1 MRSYFRLQES
11 QDRAETTRRFQPVF
25 EPSYQARII
34 ARWNTFLITAASRRT
49 SSNAHMS
56 PDQFWPLLQVILVDL
71 MLAADNAIVIGLA
84 AASVPAAMRPRVI
97 MLGIAAAAILRI
109 LFALVTVQLLQ
120 IVGLILAGGL
130 LLLWVCWKLWRE
142 LRSHSEST
150 DSADE
155 ESVAPAKSLR
165 QAIVQI
171 IIADVSMSVDNVLA
185 VAGIARHEP
194 VILVFGLALSV
205 ALMAFGATLIARLLE
220 RYAWIAYIG
229 LVVILQVALVMIWE
243 GSQELIVLA
252 QA

>member
-1 MRSYFRLQES
+1 
-11 QDRAETTRRFQPVF
+11 
-25 EPSYQARII
+25 
-34 ARWNTFLITAASRRT
+34 
-49 SSNAHMS
+49 MS
-56 PDQFWPLLQVILVDL
+56 PEQFWPLIQVILVDL

-84 AASVPAAMRPRVI
+84 AASVPAALRPRVI
-97 MLGIAAAAILRI
+97 MLGIAAAAVLRI

-120 IVGLILAGGL
+120 IVGLVLAGGL

-142 LRSHSEST
+142 LRSRNESNE
-150 DSADE
+150 SADA

-171 IIADVSMSVDNVLA
+171 IIADVSMSLDNVLA

-205 ALMAFGATLIARLLE
+205 ALLAFGATLIARLLE
-220 RYAWIAYIG
+220 RYAWISYIG

-243 GSQELIVLA
+243 GSRELIVLA

>member
-1 MRSYFRLQES
+1 
-11 QDRAETTRRFQPVF
+11 
-25 EPSYQARII
+25 
-34 ARWNTFLITAASRRT
+34 
-49 SSNAHMS
+49 MS
-56 PDQFWPLLQVILVDL
+56 PEQFWPLIQVILVDL

-97 MLGIAAAAILRI
+97 MLGIAAAAVLRI

-120 IVGLILAGGL
+120 IVGLVLAGGL

-142 LRSHSEST
+142 LRSRNESSES
-150 DSADE
+150 ADA
-155 ESVAPAKSLR
+155 ESVSPAKSLR
-165 QAIVQI
+165 QAVVQI
-171 IIADVSMSVDNVLA
+171 IIADVSMSLDNVLA

-243 GSQELIVLA
+243 GSRELIVLA
-252 QA
+252 QT

>member
-1 MRSYFRLQES
+1 
-11 QDRAETTRRFQPVF
+11 
-25 EPSYQARII
+25 
-34 ARWNTFLITAASRRT
+34 
-49 SSNAHMS
+49 MS
-56 PDQFWPLLQVILVDL
+56 PEQFWPLIQVILVDL

-84 AASVPAAMRPRVI
+84 AASVPAALRPRVI
-97 MLGIAAAAILRI
+97 MLGIAAAAVLRI

-120 IVGLILAGGL
+120 IVGLLLAGGL

-142 LRSHSEST
+142 LRNRNESSES
-150 DSADE
+150 ADA

-165 QAIVQI
+165 QAVIQI
-171 IIADVSMSVDNVLA
+171 IIADVSMSLDNVLA

-194 VILVFGLALSV
+194 VIMVFGLALSV

-243 GSQELIVLA
+243 GSRELIVLA

>member
-1 MRSYFRLQES
+1 
-11 QDRAETTRRFQPVF
+11 
-25 EPSYQARII
+25 
-34 ARWNTFLITAASRRT
+34 
-49 SSNAHMS
+49 MS

-120 IVGLILAGGL
+120 IVGLVLAGGL

-142 LRSHSEST
+142 LRNRNESSKSG
-150 DSADE
+150 DA

-171 IIADVSMSVDNVLA
+171 IIADVSMSLDNVLA

-243 GSQELIVLA
+243 GSRELIVLA

>member
-1 MRSYFRLQES
+1 
-11 QDRAETTRRFQPVF
+11 
-25 EPSYQARII
+25 
-34 ARWNTFLITAASRRT
+34 
-49 SSNAHMS
+49 MS

-120 IVGLILAGGL
+120 IVCLGLAGGL

-142 LRSHSEST
+142 LRTRNESR
-150 DSADE
+150 DSADG

-171 IIADVSMSVDNVLA
+171 IIADVSMSLDNVLA

>member
-1 MRSYFRLQES
+1 
-11 QDRAETTRRFQPVF
+11 
-25 EPSYQARII
+25 
-34 ARWNTFLITAASRRT
+34 
-49 SSNAHMS
+49 
-56 PDQFWPLLQVILVDL
+56 
-71 MLAADNAIVIGLA
+71 
-84 AASVPAAMRPRVI
+84 
-97 MLGIAAAAILRI
+97 
-109 LFALVTVQLLQ
+109 
-120 IVGLILAGGL
+120 IVGLVLAGGL

-142 LRSHSEST
+142 LRSRNESSES
-150 DSADE
+150 ADA

-171 IIADVSMSVDNVLA
+171 IIADVSMSLDNVLA

-243 GSQELIVLA
+243 GSRELIVLA

>member
-1 MRSYFRLQES
+1 
-11 QDRAETTRRFQPVF
+11 
-25 EPSYQARII
+25 
-34 ARWNTFLITAASRRT
+34 
-49 SSNAHMS
+49 MS
-56 PDQFWPLLQVILVDL
+56 PEQFWPLIQVILVDL

-84 AASVPAAMRPRVI
+84 AASVPAALRPRVI
-97 MLGIAAAAILRI
+97 MLGIAAAAVLRI
-109 LFALVTVQLLQ
+109 LFALLTVQLLQ
-120 IVGLILAGGL
+120 IVGLVLAGGL

-142 LRSHSEST
+142 LRSRNESSK
-150 DSADE
+150 SADE

-171 IIADVSMSVDNVLA
+171 IIADVSMSLDNVLA

-243 GSQELIVLA
+243 GSRELIILA

>member
-1 MRSYFRLQES
+1 
-11 QDRAETTRRFQPVF
+11 
-25 EPSYQARII
+25 
-34 ARWNTFLITAASRRT
+34 
-49 SSNAHMS
+49 MS
-56 PDQFWPLLQVILVDL
+56 LEQFWPLIQVILVDL

-84 AASVPAAMRPRVI
+84 AASVPAALRPRVI
-97 MLGIAAAAILRI
+97 MLGIAAAAVLRI

-120 IVGLILAGGL
+120 IVGLVLAGGL

-142 LRSHSEST
+142 LRSRNESGE
-150 DSADE
+150 SADE
-155 ESVAPAKSLR
+155 EPVAPAKSLR

-171 IIADVSMSVDNVLA
+171 VIADVSMSLDNVLA

-243 GSQELIVLA
+243 GSRELIVLT
-252 QA
+252 QT

>member
-1 MRSYFRLQES
+1 M
-11 QDRAETTRRFQPVF
+11 
-25 EPSYQARII
+25 
-34 ARWNTFLITAASRRT
+34 N
-49 SSNAHMS
+49 
-56 PDQFWPLLQVILVDL
+56 PDQLWPLIQVILVDL

-84 AASVPAAMRPRVI
+84 AARVPAAIRPRVI
-97 MLGIAAAAILRI
+97 MLGIAAAAVLRI
-109 LFALVTVQLLQ
+109 CFALVTVQLLQ
-120 IVGLILAGGL
+120 IVGLVLVGGL

-142 LRSHSEST
+142 LRTGNNKET
-150 DSADE
+150 ADGEPSAP
-155 ESVAPAKSLR
+155 VKSLR
-165 QAIVQI
+165 QAIFQI
-171 IIADVSMSVDNVLA
+171 IVADVSMSLDNVLA

-243 GSQELIVLA
+243 GSREIIVLA

>member
-1 MRSYFRLQES
+1 MNPE
-11 QDRAETTRRFQPVF
+11 
-25 EPSYQARII
+25 
-34 ARWNTFLITAASRRT
+34 
-49 SSNAHMS
+49 
-56 PDQFWPLLQVILVDL
+56 QFWPLIQVILVDL

-84 AASVPAAMRPRVI
+84 AASVPAALRPRVI
-97 MLGIAAAAILRI
+97 MLGIAAAAVLRI

-120 IVGLILAGGL
+120 IVGLVLAGGL

-142 LRSHSEST
+142 LRSRNESSES
-150 DSADE
+150 ADA

-171 IIADVSMSVDNVLA
+171 IIADVSMSLDNVLA

-243 GSQELIVLA
+243 GSRELIVLV

>member
-1 MRSYFRLQES
+1 
-11 QDRAETTRRFQPVF
+11 
-25 EPSYQARII
+25 
-34 ARWNTFLITAASRRT
+34 
-49 SSNAHMS
+49 MS
-56 PDQFWPLLQVILVDL
+56 PEHFWPLIQVILVDL

-84 AASVPAAMRPRVI
+84 AASVPAALRPRVI
-97 MLGIAAAAILRI
+97 IFGIAAAAALRI
-109 LFALVTVQLLQ
+109 LFALLTVQLLQ
-120 IVGLILAGGL
+120 IVGLVLAGGL

-142 LRSHSEST
+142 LRSRNESAE
-150 DSADE
+150 SADE

-171 IIADVSMSVDNVLA
+171 IIADVSMSLDNVLA

-243 GSQELIVLA
+243 GSRELIILA

>member
-1 MRSYFRLQES
+1 
-11 QDRAETTRRFQPVF
+11 
-25 EPSYQARII
+25 
-34 ARWNTFLITAASRRT
+34 
-49 SSNAHMS
+49 MS
-56 PDQFWPLLQVILVDL
+56 PEQFWPLIQVILVDL

-84 AASVPAAMRPRVI
+84 AASVPAALRPRVI
-97 MLGIAAAAILRI
+97 MLGIAAAAVLRI
-109 LFALVTVQLLQ
+109 LFALLTVQLLQ
-120 IVGLILAGGL
+120 IVGLVLAGGL

-142 LRSHSEST
+142 LRSRNKST
-150 DSADE
+150 ESADE

-171 IIADVSMSVDNVLA
+171 IIADVSMSLDNVLA
-185 VAGIARHEP
+185 VAGISRHEP

-243 GSQELIVLA
+243 GSRELIILA

>member
-1 MRSYFRLQES
+1 
-11 QDRAETTRRFQPVF
+11 
-25 EPSYQARII
+25 
-34 ARWNTFLITAASRRT
+34 
-49 SSNAHMS
+49 MS
-56 PDQFWPLLQVILVDL
+56 PEQFWPLIQVILVDL

-84 AASVPAAMRPRVI
+84 AASVPAALRPRVI
-97 MLGIAAAAILRI
+97 MLGIAAAAVLRI

-120 IVGLILAGGL
+120 IVGLLLAGGL

-142 LRSHSEST
+142 LRNRNESSES
-150 DSADE
+150 ADA

-165 QAIVQI
+165 QAVIQI
-171 IIADVSMSVDNVLA
+171 IIADVSMSLDNVLA

-243 GSQELIVLA
+243 GSRELIVLA
-252 QA
+252 QT

>member
-1 MRSYFRLQES
+1 
-11 QDRAETTRRFQPVF
+11 
-25 EPSYQARII
+25 
-34 ARWNTFLITAASRRT
+34 
-49 SSNAHMS
+49 MS
-56 PDQFWPLLQVILVDL
+56 PDQLWPLIQVILVDL

-120 IVGLILAGGL
+120 IVGLVLAGGL

-142 LRSHSEST
+142 LRSRNESPV
-150 DSADE
+150 SADG

-171 IIADVSMSVDNVLA
+171 IIADVSMSLDNVLA

-229 LVVILQVALVMIWE
+229 LAVILQVALFMIWE
-243 GSQELIVLA
+243 GSQELMALA

>member
-1 MRSYFRLQES
+1 
-11 QDRAETTRRFQPVF
+11 
-25 EPSYQARII
+25 
-34 ARWNTFLITAASRRT
+34 
-49 SSNAHMS
+49 MS
-56 PDQFWPLLQVILVDL
+56 PEQFWPLIQVILVDL

-84 AASVPAAMRPRVI
+84 AASVPAALRPRVI
-97 MLGIAAAAILRI
+97 MLGIAAAAVLRI

-120 IVGLILAGGL
+120 IVGLVLAGGL

-142 LRSHSEST
+142 LRSRNEASE
-150 DSADE
+150 SADE

-171 IIADVSMSVDNVLA
+171 IIADVSMSLDNVLA

-243 GSQELIVLA
+243 GSRELIVLA
-252 QA
+252 QT

>member
-1 MRSYFRLQES
+1 
-11 QDRAETTRRFQPVF
+11 
-25 EPSYQARII
+25 
-34 ARWNTFLITAASRRT
+34 
-49 SSNAHMS
+49 MS
-56 PDQFWPLLQVILVDL
+56 PEQFWPLIQVILVDL

-84 AASVPAAMRPRVI
+84 AASVPAALRPRVI
-97 MLGIAAAAILRI
+97 MLGIAAAAVLRI

-120 IVGLILAGGL
+120 IVGLVLAGGL

-142 LRSHSEST
+142 LRSRNESNE
-150 DSADE
+150 SADE

-171 IIADVSMSVDNVLA
+171 IIADVSMSLDNVLA

-243 GSQELIVLA
+243 GSRELIILA